1 MSRETFIATTP
12 FLVRRLAAAL
22 GVVVGVALLTSLLI
36 HLVPGDPVEL
46 MLGES
51 ATAGDRA
58 ALRATLGLDRPLPEQ
73 LLAQLERLVR
83 LDLGESLYSRR
94 PVATLIAERLP
105 ATVELAAA
113 ALAVAAAVAIPL
125 GVFAAR
131 RRGGVADSAA
141 MGLALLGLSV
151 PSFWLGPLLILLFS
165 VLLGWTPVSG
175 REGLAS
181 LVLPALTLGTG
192 MAAVLARMLRSSLL
206 EALAEDYVRTARA
219 KGLGE
224 GAVVRRHALRNAA
237 LPVVTVFGMQAGA
250 LLAGA
255 VITETV
261 FAWPGIG
268 SLLVEAIQR
277 RDFPVVQGCVLL
289 ISTTYVLVNALTDL
303 AYAWLDPRVRVGA

>member
-1 MSRETFIATTP
+1 MSGAY
-12 FLVRRLAAAL
+12 LLKRLAGAL
-22 GVVVGVALLTSLLI
+22 GVVLGVALLTALLI

-58 ALRATLGLDRPLPEQ
+58 ALRASLGLDRPLHQQ
-73 LLAQLERLVR
+73 LLGQLGRLAR
-83 LDLGESLYSRR
+83 LDLGDSLYSRR
-94 PVATLIAERLP
+94 PVSAVVAERLP
-105 ATVELAAA
+105 ATVELAVA
-113 ALAVAAAVAIPL
+113 ALVVAAAVALPL
-125 GVFAAR
+125 GILAAR
-131 RRGGVADSAA
+131 HRGGLADSAA
-141 MGLALLGLSV
+141 MGVALLGLSI

-165 VLLGWTPVSG
+165 VVLGWTPVSG

-206 EALAEDYVRTARA
+206 ETLSEDYVRTARA
-219 KGLGE
+219 KGLSPA
-224 GAVVRRHALRNAA
+224 AVLRRHALRNAA

-250 LLAGA
+250 LFAGA

-261 FAWPGIG
+261 FAWPGVG

-289 ISTTYVLVNALTDL
+289 ISTTYVVVNAGTDL
-303 AYAWLDPRVRVGA
+303 AYAWLDPRVRVTA

>member
-1 MSRETFIATTP
+1 MSGAY
-12 FLVRRLAAAL
+12 LLKRLAGAL
-22 GVVVGVALLTSLLI
+22 GIVLGVALLTSLLI
-36 HLVPGDPVEL
+36 HVVPGDPVEL

-58 ALRATLGLDRPLPEQ
+58 ALRARLGLDRPLHQQ
-73 LLAQLERLVR
+73 LLGQLGRLAR
-83 LDLGESLYSRR
+83 LDLGDSLYSRR
-94 PVATLIAERLP
+94 PVSVVVAERLP
-105 ATVELAAA
+105 ATVELAVA
-113 ALAVAAAVAIPL
+113 ALAVAAAVALPL
-125 GVFAAR
+125 GILAAR
-131 RRGGVADSAA
+131 HRGGLADSAA
-141 MGLALLGLSV
+141 MGVALLGLSI

-165 VLLGWTPVSG
+165 VVLGWTPVSG

-206 EALAEDYVRTARA
+206 ETLSEDYVRTARA
-219 KGLGE
+219 KGLSPA
-224 GAVVRRHALRNAA
+224 AVLRRHALRNAA

-250 LLAGA
+250 LFAGA

-261 FAWPGIG
+261 FAWPGVG

-289 ISTTYVLVNALTDL
+289 ISTTYVLVNAGTDL
-303 AYAWLDPRVRVGA
+303 AYAWLDPRVRVTA

>member
-1 MSRETFIATTP
+1 MSGTFLA
-12 FLVRRLAAAL
+12 RRLLGAL
-22 GVVVGVALLTSLLI
+22 GVVLGVALLTSLLI

-58 ALRATLGLDRPLPEQ
+58 ALRTSLGLDRPVHEQ
-73 LLAQLERLVR
+73 LLTQFRRLAR

-94 PVATLIAERLP
+94 PVGAVIAERMP
-105 ATVELAAA
+105 ATLELAAA
-113 ALAVAAAVAIPL
+113 ALAVAVAVALPL
-125 GVFAAR
+125 GILAAR
-131 RRGGVADSAA
+131 RQGGIADGAA
-141 MGLALLGLSV
+141 MGVALLGLSV
-151 PSFWLGPLLILLFS
+151 PAFWLGPLLMLVFS

-175 REGLAS
+175 REGLSS

-206 EALAEDYVRTARA
+206 ETLSEDYVRTARA
-219 KGLGE
+219 KGLGA
-224 GAVVRRHALRNAA
+224 GAVVWRHALRNAA
-237 LPVVTVFGMQAGA
+237 LPVVTVFGMQLGA

-277 RDFPVVQGCVLL
+277 RDFPLVQGCVLL
-289 ISTTYVLVNALTDL
+289 ISSTYVAVNALTDL
-303 AYAWLDPRVRVGA
+303 AYAWLDPRVRLAS